1 MHGVYIHVPFC
12 AKRCDYCAFA
22 TFTDRHHLTTSYLAA
37 MKTHIGRAI
46 DSGMPRASSIF
57 VGGGT
62 PSMVPGRELGAVIAM
77 IGVVLLSAAAVY
89 RRIMPLLAPR
99 RPLTRSS

>member
-22 TFTDRHHLTTSYLAA
+22 TFTDRHHLTSRYLAA

-46 DSGMPRASSIF
+46 DSGMPPASSKDVSSRRRGVSVKF
-57 VGGGT
+57 VVHQGI
-62 PSMVPGRELGAVIAM
+62 E
-77 IGVVLLSAAAVY
+77 
-89 RRIMPLLAPR
+89 
-99 RPLTRSS
+99 